1 MVRPAGNAAMWLK
14 CRMAAHSFIP
24 AGNEPSGHACMHICR
39 RPVACS
45 GVVDSRGRRDAW
57 LCMVYMIEIV
67 CIKVHQAVH
76 KNFNT
81 VHAEASFL
89 YRMRLFYTISER
101 ITRQMRGKSRQFV
114 TVRGAGKTG
123 GKQTSSLLV
132 RLFSVSFPHRA
143 NARCFFVWLCRT
155 RR

>member
-1 MVRPAGNAAMWLK
+1 
-14 CRMAAHSFIP
+14 MAEMPDGGAFLYSRVQR
-24 AGNEPSGHACMHICR
+24 AKWACLHTHLAT
-39 RPVACS
+39 PACS
-45 GVVDSRGRRDAW
+45 GW

-81 VHAEASFL
+81 VHGVASFL

-143 NARCFFVWLCRT
+143 NARCFLSGYAGQEDTPPPDCPKPNH
-155 RR
+155 